1 MKLFEGKSANERNKI
16 IAASVLGFL
25 AIISL
30 FFAFGRGMFTSSAT
44 SVTVASASPTPKSAA
59 SPNATANDFKLPSK
73 SEQDFQSVTT
83 PVVYDPNQHWAPDP
97 GRNIFAFYEPPPP
110 TPYVPTPTITPTPKP
125 PTPTPT
131 PPYIIT
137 GVSPESIYA
146 GSKTFR
152 MEIAG
157 DKFDTEA
164 RIYFSQQELPTT
176 YAGPQRLIAEVP
188 NGYISGEGSRQIIVQ
203 SVDGTKYSLP
213 VMFNVQAPP
222 KPQFQYIGMIARTR
236 HNNDTAYFLE
246 QGKPTPMSAR
256 LNDVVGGRFR
266 LMSVSAEET
275 ILEDVNL
282 GFRHKLALYRPPP
295 GTPITNAPI
304 TRGGLPVREDFT
316 PQYNATPNYN
326 VVVPQSIPGIP
337 NNIPRYMP
345 PGNGNTNT
353 AQPQPGRQPK
363 KPNDDDDD
371 DDDDGKP

>member
-16 IAASVLGFL
+16 IAAAVLGVL
-25 AIISL
+25 AIVSL
-30 FFAFGRGMFTSSAT
+30 FLAFGRGFFTSSAT
-44 SVTVASASPTPKSAA
+44 SVTVSAGSPTPKPTA
-59 SPNATANDFKLPSK
+59 SPQVAANDFKLPTK
-73 SEQDFQSVTT
+73 SEQDFIDVTT
-83 PVVYDPNQHWAPDP
+83 PVVYDPMMHYAPDP

-137 GVSPESIYA
+137 SVSPDSIYA
-146 GSKTFR
+146 GSRTFR
-152 MEIAG
+152 MEITG

-222 KPQFQYIGMIARTR
+222 KPQFQYIGMIARKR
-236 HNNDTAYFLE
+236 FNNDTAYFLE

-266 LMSVSAEET
+266 LVSVSAEET

-282 GFRHKLALYRPPP
+282 GFKHKLPLFRPAP
-295 GTPITNAPI
+295 GTPISNAPAG
-304 TRGGLPVREDFT
+304 RGGFQGQENYVP
-316 PQYNATPNYN
+316 YNPTPNYN
-326 VVVPQSIPGIP
+326 TVVPQSIPGIP
-337 NNIPRYMP
+337 DNIPRYVP
-345 PGNGNTNT
+345 PTNQ
-353 AQPQPGRQPK
+353 AQPAQPNRQPK
-363 KPNDDDDD
+363 KADDDD
-371 DDDDGKP
+371 DDDDGDGKP